1 MRAASDRLADAE
13 GSADRDQK
21 KTIRE
26 KTQQSS
32 FPPGTEFA
40 LAHAESQLMSAVV
53 GVLSESVVESM
64 KAFYKMRSAYK
75 TLEGL
80 QVHVSGSDTPL
91 ARLDRMGGSKV
102 SLPKSLKASE
112 KGSGGGGNSLSAGM
126 AGLEMRPASA
136 DGVPPRNSSIS
147 HLSAASLDSHYNSM
161 DKFIISGT
169 NLCFGMLLL
178 ILGMVPPSMKR
189 IMTIVGFRGGKKPAI
204 PLSLVSSFT
213 DHPTVRP

>member
-21 KTIRE
+21 RTIRE

-80 QVHVSGSDTPL
+80 QVHVSGSDASL
-91 ARLDRMGGSKV
+91 AQLDGMGGSKV
-102 SLPKSLKASE
+102 SLPKSLKVSE
-112 KGSGGGGNSLSAGM
+112 KGPGDGGNSLNAGM
-126 AGLEMRPASA
+126 VGLDMRPASA
-136 DGVPPRNSSIS
+136 DGVPPRNSSTS
-147 HLSAASLDSHYNSM
+147 HPSATLDSHYNSM

-169 NLCFGMLLL
+169 NMCFGMLLL

-189 IMTIVGFRGGKKPAI
+189 IMAIVGFKGGRRPAI
-204 PLSLVSSFT
+204 PLSLVSRFT
-213 DHPTVRP
+213 DHPAVRP